1 MTDRSRYEKKLFFI
15 GALWNWIA
23 SLLLLF
29 LYFVNQEL
37 LEYYHKIPETMLWYY
52 IFLGAVFVFGLGY
65 YYISKDVQ
73 RNRDLI
79 KMGVLAKGIVFLL
92 FLIYL
97 IEGEVRVLLFLGGFV
112 DLIFAVLFAEVL
124 VRMRQA

>member
-1 MTDRSRYEKKLFFI
+1 MTDRPKYEKRLFLI
-15 GALWNWIA
+15 GALWNWSA

-37 LEYYHKIPETMLWYY
+37 LQYYHKIPETMLWYY
-52 IFLGAVFVFGLGY
+52 IFLGAVFIFGLGY

-73 RNRDLI
+73 RNRDII
-79 KMGVLAKGIVFLL
+79 KMGILGKVVVFLL

-97 IEGEVRVLLFLGGFV
+97 IEGEVRLLLFLGGFV

-124 VRMRQA
+124 VRMRES